1 MAQVN
6 IAEYAKR
13 VSADLEDA
21 AIAIKL
27 SLFKGVILDTRV
39 DTGRL
44 RGNWQTSTGQPVK
57 SDTTR
62 EDKSGSQAISEV
74 KQNITPDGIDY
85 MTNNLPYAAVYEE
98 QDAMIARNL
107 LRVKNN
113 ILKAAK

>member
-6 IAEYAKR
+6 IAKYAKR

-27 SLFKGVILDTRV
+27 SLFKGIILDTRF

-44 RGNWQTSTGQPVK
+44 RGNWQTSTGQPVT

-62 EDKSGSQAISEV
+62 EDKTGSQAIGEALGA
-74 KQNITPDGIDY
+74 ITPDGVDY

-107 LRVKNN
+107 VRVKNN

>member
-6 IAEYAKR
+6 IAQYAKR

-44 RGNWQTSTGQPVK
+44 RGNWQTSTGQPIT
-57 SDTTR
+57 SDSTR
-62 EDKSGSQAISEV
+62 EDKSGSQSIDDARGA
-74 KQNITPDGIDY
+74 ITPDGIDY

-113 ILKAAK
+113 IIKASK

>member
-6 IAEYAKR
+6 IAQYARR
-13 VSADLEDA
+13 VSADLDEA
-21 AIAIKL
+21 ARAIKL
-27 SLFKGVILDTRV
+27 SLFKGVILDTRW

-44 RGNWQTSTGQPVK
+44 RGNWQTSTGSPEK
-57 SDTTR
+57 SETERTDPN
-62 EDKSGSQAISEV
+62 GSAAIDEAL
-74 KQNITPDGIDY
+74 QNITSDGIDY

-98 QDAMIARNL
+98 KDAMIARNL